1 MPSNRPGPTV
11 AQLAVLVFA
20 VGFVV
25 AGFALQFGGGH
36 AGLGSVLIAVG
47 ALGSLA
53 VGVWT
58 RLGPSDQD

>member
-1 MPSNRPGPTV
+1 
-11 AQLAVLVFA
+11 
-20 VGFVV
+20 V
-25 AGFALQFGGGH
+25 AGFALQLGGGH

-58 RLGPSDQD
+58 RLGPSDQG